1 MTAIVS
7 RRNPPATLRVA
18 GAQFIADPA
27 GALYWPQERLL
38 IVADLHLEKGSAY
51 AARKVFLPPYDTAE
65 TLEALG
71 RLIAS
76 YRPRAVAALGD
87 SFHDRRAGERLSVAD
102 RGRIRALQAGR
113 DWIWIAGNHDRELPG
128 GLHGEACGELSI
140 GGVVLRHEPRAGAAP
155 GEIAGHLHPVAR
167 LAGRAGSVRR
177 RSFVG
182 DGTRCV
188 LPAFGAFAGGL
199 NILDP
204 AFARLFGARGTPCV
218 QDSRVQDSRVQ
229 DSSAQARGQVYA
241 YVMGR
246 DEVYAVAH
254 RRCLPD

>member
-1 MTAIVS
+1 MTAIAS
-7 RRNPPATLRVA
+7 RRNPPATLRS
-18 GAQFIADPA
+18 PA
-27 GALYWPQERLL
+27 RNSSPIRPARSIGRKSACSLSL
-38 IVADLHLEKGSAY
+38 ISISKGSAY

-87 SFHDRRAGERLSVAD
+87 SFHDGRAGERLSVED

-128 GLHGEACGELSI
+128 GLHGEAREELSI

-182 DGTRCV
+182 DGARCV

-204 AFARLFGARGTPCV
+204 AFAPLFGARGTPCV
-218 QDSRVQDSRVQ
+218 QDCASKNRASEICASRI
-229 DSSAQARGQVYA
+229 
-241 YVMGR
+241 
-246 DEVYAVAH
+246 
-254 RRCLPD
+254 